1 MNFLLLF
8 LVFMP
13 IFGAFLSYLAGR
25 NSKTLRDH
33 LVLGLTAL
41 ELLGALS
48 LVFTGELSLV
58 LPDVCGLG
66 LRFRADG
73 FRTVMAVLASTAWFM
88 AAMPVS
94 RFFAGA
100 RSSIFRGC
108 SIMIQ

>member
-8 LVFMP
+8 LVLMP

-48 LVFTGELSLV
+48 LV
-58 LPDVCGLG
+58 LPASC
-66 LRFRADG
+66 RWFC
-73 FRTVMAVLASTAWFM
+73 RTSAGWVSVFGQTAFV
-88 AAMPVS
+88 P
-94 RFFAGA
+94 
-100 RSSIFRGC
+100 
-108 SIMIQ
+108 